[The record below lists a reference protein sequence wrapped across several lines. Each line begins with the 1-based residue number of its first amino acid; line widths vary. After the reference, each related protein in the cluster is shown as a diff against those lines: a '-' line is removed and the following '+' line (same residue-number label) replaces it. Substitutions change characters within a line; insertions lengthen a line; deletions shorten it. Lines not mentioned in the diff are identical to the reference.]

1 MPPDGRPVYRLD
13 IQDDNRGASSPE
25 INRLRSLLKRLPRS
39 FWFKCLRIEELHQ
52 VELGG
57 DVTAELGTP
66 THEKGPAKLP
76 SHKCAN
82 RKARGNA
89 K

>member
-25 INRLRSLLKRLPRS
+25 INRLRSLLKRLLRT
-39 FWFKCLRIEELHQ
+39 FGFKCLRIEELHQ
-52 VELGG
+52 VEEME
-57 DVTAELGTP
+57 AENATP
-66 THEKGPAKLP
+66 THEKDPAKLL